1 MRKHKA
7 APRRKATKLPNDKRL
22 INECVIYAQ
31 SIAAFHDGFKVDSD
45 GDNCHAAALGERHR
59 KRAWQALT
67 KITVTPATTP
77 EGLCSKAQVV
87 RVVFEDNRDGSA
99 LSEADKEFLQSFAVE
114 VKNFLQPICDGTVTL
129 QKPAQEGGG
138 ITKAACL
145 SASAAVQS

>member
-1 MRKHKA
+1 MRKRKA
-7 APRRKATKLPNDKRL
+7 AARRKATRPPNDTRL

-45 GDNCHAAALGERHR
+45 GNSCHAEALGKRHSN
-59 KRAWQALT
+59 RARQALT
-67 KITVTPATTP
+67 KITATPATTP
-77 EGLCSKAQVV
+77 EGLYSKAHVV
-87 RVVFEDNRDGSA
+87 RVVFDDNGDGGC
-99 LSEADKEFLQSFAVE
+99 LPEADTEFLKSFAVE
-114 VKNFLQPICDGTVTL
+114 VEKFLQPICNGTVTL